1 MHVTYCFGLFRTL
14 KIDMKSLMDSDDMDQ
29 WRMKESQELGNL
41 VQKRIRY
48 IQVHMYSHRI
58 MKLQQKRVIFMR
70 QMCDYRN
77 FLN

>member
-1 MHVTYCFGLFRTL
+1 
-14 KIDMKSLMDSDDMDQ
+14 MKSLMDSDDMDQ

-48 IQVHMYSHRI
+48 IQVHMYSYRI

-77 FLN
+77 FLNWQKHLNFILESAKI